1 MTGLKEI
8 LWKELSDCFNSK
20 RFVVLF
26 LLVYLAGIATVYIA
40 SQNIRTVVDD
50 QTKYI
55 FINLFT
61 VSSSSNPFS
70 FPLFMSLFIPIIGIA
85 LGFDAINSERVSGNL
100 SRLLAQPVYR
110 DDVINGKFLSG
121 VIMMSLMILS
131 MVILVSGLGLRMIG
145 VPPQAEEI
153 LRLFTFVVVS
163 ILYGAFWMA
172 LAILFSTL
180 FKKTSTSALTSIAIW
195 LFLFLFASVIAAL
208 IAGSVTHINNNQN
221 PSVSDIMQ
229 FDSMFRMISRV
240 SPSTLY
246 SEVIQ
251 GILLPSMGTSSPTM
265 MIIGIYSGLNP
276 TPLSLVQSLLIVW
289 PQIVAL
295 VALTAV
301 CFAIAYIKFMREEI
315 RAS

>member
-26 LLVYLAGIATVYIA
+26 LLIYIAGIATVYIA
-40 SQNIRTVVDD
+40 SQNIRSSVDES
-50 QTKYI
+50 TKYI
-55 FINLFT
+55 FLNLFT
-61 VSSSSNPFS
+61 TSGANNPFS
-70 FPLFMSLFIPIIGIA
+70 FPFFMSVFIPIIGIA
-85 LGFDAINSERVSGNL
+85 LGFDAVNSERTSGNL

-110 DDVINGKFLSG
+110 DDVINGKFLTG
-121 VIMMSLMILS
+121 VIMMALMIFS

-153 LRLFTFVVVS
+153 LRLFTFIIIS

-172 LAILFSTL
+172 LAILFSVL

-195 LFLFLFASVIAAL
+195 MFLFLFAGLIARL
-208 IAGSVTHINNNQN
+208 IAGAIIHVDTQN
-221 PSVSDIMQ
+221 PSLSDVIQ
-229 FDSMFRMISRV
+229 FDSLYGMISRI
-240 SPSTLY
+240 SPGTLY
-246 SEVIQ
+246 VESIQ
-251 GILLPSMGTSSPTM
+251 SILLPSMGTSSPTM
-265 MIIGIYSGLNP
+265 MVIGIYSGLTP
-276 TPLSLVQSLLIVW
+276 TPLPLVQSLLIVW
-289 PQIVAL
+289 PQIVGL

-315 RAS
+315 RAT

>member
-20 RFVVLF
+20 RFIVLF
-26 LLVYLAGIATVYIA
+26 LLIYVAGIATVYIA
-40 SQNIRTVVDD
+40 SQNIRTSVDES
-50 QTKYI
+50 TKYI
-55 FINLFT
+55 FLNLFT
-61 VSSSSNPFS
+61 TSGSNNPFS
-70 FPLFMSLFIPIIGIA
+70 FPLFMSIFIPIIGIA
-85 LGFDAINSERVSGNL
+85 LGFDAVNSERTSGNL

-110 DDVINGKFLSG
+110 DDVINGKFLAG
-121 VIMMSLMILS
+121 VIMIALMIFS

-153 LRLFTFVVVS
+153 LRLFTFIIIS

-172 LAILFSTL
+172 LAILFSVL

-195 LFLFLFASVIAAL
+195 MFLFLFGSLIAAL
-208 IAGSVTHINNNQN
+208 IAGAITHVDTQTASVT
-221 PSVSDIMQ
+221 DIVQ
-229 FDSMFRMISRV
+229 FDTLFRMLSRIS
-240 SPSTLY
+240 PGTLY
-246 SEVIQ
+246 TESIQ
-251 GILLPSMGTSSPTM
+251 SILLPSMGTSSPTM
-265 MIIGIYSGLNP
+265 MIIGIYSGLTP
-276 TPLSLVQSLLIVW
+276 TPLPLVQSLLIVW

-315 RAS
+315 RAT

>member
-26 LLVYLAGIATVYIA
+26 LLIYIAGIATVYIA
-40 SQNIRTVVDD
+40 SQNIRTSVDES
-50 QTKYI
+50 TKYI
-55 FINLFT
+55 FLNLFT
-61 VSSSSNPFS
+61 TSGSSNPFS
-70 FPLFMSLFIPIIGIA
+70 FPLFMSIFIPIIGIA
-85 LGFDAINSERVSGNL
+85 LGFDAVNSERTSGNL

-110 DDVINGKFLSG
+110 DAVINGKFLAG
-121 VIMMSLMILS
+121 VIMMALMIFS

-153 LRLFTFVVVS
+153 LRLFTFIVIS
-163 ILYGAFWMA
+163 ILYGAFWMS
-172 LAILFSTL
+172 LAILFSVL
-180 FKKTSTSALTSIAIW
+180 FRKTSTSALTSIAIW
-195 LFLFLFASVIAAL
+195 MFLFLFGSLIAAL
-208 IAGSVTHINNNQN
+208 IAGAVTHINTQTA
-221 PSVSDIMQ
+221 SVNDIMQ
-229 FDSMFRMISRV
+229 FDSLFRMLSRV
-240 SPSTLY
+240 SPGTLY
-246 SEVIQ
+246 SESIQ
-251 GILLPSMGTSSPTM
+251 AILLPSMGTSSPTM
-265 MIIGIYSGLNP
+265 MVIGIYSGLTP
-276 TPLSLVQSLLIVW
+276 TPLPLIQSLLIVW